1 MLLTV
6 TADFDGLIGMKI
18 YGTGL
23 VESVN
28 GRFVR
33 LNNGDSYECLVDM
46 ESFVGSS
53 DEVLVMSDI
62 LTLEKLRTRKETTLA
77 STNLSEEE
85 KSVCMML
92 DNQLEQRVRQNG
104 EALNTYLLVV
114 NGSFFDSFLL
124 G

>member
-6 TADFDGLIGMKI
+6 TADFDGLIGMKV

-23 VESVN
+23 IESVD

-33 LNNGDSYECLVDM
+33 LDNGDSYECLVDM
-46 ESFVGSS
+46 EPFVSSS
-53 DEVLVMSDI
+53 DEVLIMSDV
-62 LTLEKLRTRKETTLA
+62 LTLEKLRTRKEATRA

-104 EALNTYLLVV
+104 GALNTYLLVI
-114 NGSFFDSFLL
+114 NGSFFDGSLL